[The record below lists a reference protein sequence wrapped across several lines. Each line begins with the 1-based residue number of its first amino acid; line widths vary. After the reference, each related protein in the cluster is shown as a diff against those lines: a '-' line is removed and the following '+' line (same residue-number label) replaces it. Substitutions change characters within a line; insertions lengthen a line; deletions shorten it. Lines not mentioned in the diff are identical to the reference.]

1 MDKSSEPEKFLPRL
15 AIGAVLPVALVV
27 LWELL
32 VVSGWLPAYVLP
44 APWTLAV
51 AMFGFPTGIGWPS
64 VYAGQFWTFA
74 ALSTF
79 RVLVGFG
86 FASIAGVLFGAL
98 CGRWT
103 LFNRVVDPFLQ
114 LVRSV
119 PGITWLPIAMV
130 WFGIGT
136 VTTAFLIAI
145 GAFFPIYVNTL
156 LGVRIIPV
164 EWIRTARILGATPVQ
179 VFTRVVLPGA
189 FPAIE
194 SGLRVAAGV
203 AWAYV
208 VLGELT
214 GVDKGLGAM
223 IMDARMMGDTT
234 AILVGMVYIALLGR
248 LTDGLIVAAAKRIR
262 GHRL

>member
-1 MDKSSEPEKFLPRL
+1 MESSSELQNVLRRL
-15 AIGAVLPVALVV
+15 AIGLVLPAALIA
-27 LWELL
+27 LWGGASA
-32 VVSGWLPAYVLP
+32 SGYLPAYVLP
-44 APWTLAV
+44 APWTLCVAV
-51 AMFGFPTGIGWPS
+51 FGFPTGIGWPS
-64 VYAGQFWTFA
+64 VYAGQFWSFA

-86 FASIAGVLFGAL
+86 FAAVAGVLLGAL

-103 LFNRVVDPFLQ
+103 LFNRAVDPLLQ
-114 LVRSV
+114 LLRSI
-119 PGITWLPIAMV
+119 PGIAWLPIAMV

-136 VTTAFLIAI
+136 VTTAFLIAL
-145 GAFFPIYVNTL
+145 GAFFPVYVNTL
-156 LGVRIIPV
+156 HGVRLIPV
-164 EWIRTARILGATPVQ
+164 EWIRAARIMGATPLQ

-189 FPAIE
+189 FPAVE

-248 LTDGLIVAAAKRIR
+248 LTDWLVVTATRRIR
-262 GHRL
+262 GHRQ

>member
-1 MDKSSEPEKFLPRL
+1 MAKPPESTNVFHRL
-15 AIGAVLPVALVV
+15 AITIALPAALIV
-27 LWELL
+27 LWGLAS
-32 VVSGWLPAYVLP
+32 VSGYLPTYVLP
-44 APWTLAV
+44 TPWTLAIAV
-51 AMFGFPTGIGWPS
+51 FGFPTGIGWSS

-86 FASIAGVLFGAL
+86 IASVAGVLLGAL
-98 CGRWT
+98 CGRWR

-119 PGITWLPIAMV
+119 PGITWLPLAMV

-136 VTTAFLIAI
+136 VTTAFLIAL

-156 LGVRIIPV
+156 LGVSRIPV
-164 EWIRTARILGATPVQ
+164 EWIRTARILGATPAQ
-179 VFTRVVLPGA
+179 VFIRVVLPGA

-214 GVDKGLGAM
+214 GVNKGLGAM

-248 LTDGLIVAAAKRIR
+248 LTDALIVVGANRIR

>member
-1 MDKSSEPEKFLPRL
+1 MESSSKPQNVLRRL
-15 AIGAVLPVALVV
+15 AIGLVLPAALVALWGGASV
-27 LWELL
+27 
-32 VVSGWLPAYVLP
+32 GGYLPEYVLP
-44 APWTLAV
+44 APWTLVVAV
-51 AMFGFPTGIGWPS
+51 FGFPTGIGWSS
-64 VYAGQFWTFA
+64 VYAGQFWSFA
-74 ALSTF
+74 TLSTF

-86 FASIAGVLFGAL
+86 FAAVAGVLLGAL

-103 LFNRVVDPFLQ
+103 LFNRAVDPLLQ
-114 LVRSV
+114 LLRSI
-119 PGITWLPIAMV
+119 PGIAWLPIAMV

-136 VTTAFLIAI
+136 VTTAFLIAL
-145 GAFFPIYVNTL
+145 GAFFPVYVNTL
-156 LGVRIIPV
+156 HGVRLIPV
-164 EWIRTARILGATPVQ
+164 EWIRAARIMGATPLQ

-189 FPAIE
+189 FPAVE

-248 LTDGLIVAAAKRIR
+248 LTDWFIVAGTKRMR
-262 GHRL
+262 GHRA